1 MPASEQ
7 LKNAIDSWLIH
18 LEDNQRSEHTLAA
31 HRYAMTLFE
40 QWLDAQ
46 PETIQCESLT
56 VALLLRYVNDLKSR
70 PRAHAGLDEASASQ
84 RLKHSTIHR
93 YIDIL
98 VRWLQYLIDDG
109 VLTGIPKHGSRA
121 RVRLVTPEGVR
132 DTLKQLIERNPPPV
146 APRMPDLSRLPAI
159 YHHALDALLQQHRQV
174 APLEAASQRR
184 AYLNL
189 LRNRALIATIFC
201 TGGRISEVLSL
212 DVAQVMPH
220 GAVLEDVRIV
230 GKGRKARPL
239 PLDELARRWIQEYVT
254 QRTPYFPGT
263 SLPLFISHGPHGMGQ
278 RITAVT
284 AWRIVKQAAT
294 MLVDLR
300 MTEGAD
306 ARELDQLR
314 AISPHSLRHYFAQTM
329 LDRGAGYDPITA
341 ILGHSSRQVT
351 ETVYA
356 RVSEE
361 HALDAVKR
369 FGPRANVDSLADGDE
384 QTRR

>member
-1 MPASEQ
+1 MAASEQ
-7 LKNAIDSWLIH
+7 LKNTIDDWLIH

-46 PETIQCESLT
+46 PEPIQCESLT
-56 VALLLRYVNDLKSR
+56 VALLVRYVNDLKSR
-70 PRAHAGLDEASASQ
+70 PRAHAGAEQASAAG
-84 RLKHSTIHR
+84 RLKHTTIHR

-109 VLTGIPKHGSRA
+109 VLPGIPRHSGRG
-121 RVRLVTPEGVR
+121 RVRLVTSEGAR
-132 DTLKQLIERNPPPV
+132 DTLKQLIERNPPAV

-159 YHHALDALLQQHRQV
+159 YHQALDALLQQHGQV
-174 APLEAASQRR
+174 PPLEPPPQRR

-212 DVAQVMPH
+212 DVGQVMPH
-220 GAVLEDVRIV
+220 GTVLEDVRIV

-239 PLDELARRWIQEYVT
+239 PLDELARRWIEEYVT
-254 QRTPYFPGT
+254 ARAPFFPGT
-263 SLPLFISHGPHGMGQ
+263 SQPLFLSHGPNGSGQ

-284 AWRIVKQAAT
+284 AWRIVKQAAGV
-294 MLVDLR
+294 LVDLR
-300 MTEGAD
+300 MVEGAD
-306 ARELDQLR
+306 AKELEQLR

-356 RVSEE
+356 RVSDQ
-361 HALDAVKR
+361 HALDAVRR
-369 FGPRANVDSLADGDE
+369 FGPRASVDRAAGDDE
-384 QTRR
+384 ERPR